1 MQGSKINSMLT
12 IEYMCNE
19 KENQF
24 FDRKTAQRILRK
36 LENKELIEWVGT
48 SNKDPKKIYRMK

>member
-1 MQGSKINSMLT
+1 MEGSKINSILT

-24 FDRKTAQRILRK
+24 
-36 LENKELIEWVGT
+36 LIEKVCFDFHL
-48 SNKDPKKIYRMK
+48 SNP

>member
-1 MQGSKINSMLT
+1 MNKERFMQGSKINSMLT

-24 FDRKTAQRILRK
+24 FNRYCR
-36 LENKELIEWVGT
+36 
-48 SNKDPKKIYRMK
+48 

>member
-12 IEYMCNE
+12 VEYMCNE

-24 FDRKTAQRILRK
+24 
-36 LENKELIEWVGT
+36 LIEKV
-48 SNKDPKKIYRMK
+48 PKRYKRIS